1 MQTAPKKVINAWAM
15 FDWSNS
21 VYNLVIT
28 STFFPIYFLNSTA
41 SAYGEN
47 SVRFF
52 GRTFINSALYDYAL
66 AAAYLL
72 IAFLYPVLT
81 SIADTRGHKKNFMRF
96 FCYMGSLACCG
107 LYFFNG
113 ENVEYGIICFMMA
126 AMGYV
131 GSLVFYNSY
140 LPEIAAP
147 EDRDRISARGYSFGY
162 IGSVILQL
170 IGFALVLKM
179 DDNKQQAIL
188 ITFLLTGLWWM
199 GFAQITFKH
208 LPASLPS
215 VKIHDK
221 NVFKEG
227 FNEIKK
233 VYNQVSQMPVLKTYL
248 RAFFF
253 YSMAVQTVM
262 LAAVTVASKLLKLNE
277 VKLITTILIIQL
289 VAVIG
294 AWGLSR
300 LSMKFGNFNAL
311 ISAVFIWIGICIG
324 AYYTAVIVEN
334 GGDGEFL
341 FYGIAVAVGL
351 VMGGIQSLSRSTYS
365 KLMPETK
372 DTSSFFS
379 YYDFTEKI
387 AIVLGLVTFGLLEE
401 LTGSMKNSLLSLI
414 VFFAIGL
421 IMLYSAR
428 HKQKKLSIS

>member
-1 MQTAPKKVINAWAM
+1 MQTASKKVINAWAM

-28 STFFPIYFLNSTA
+28 STFFPIYFLNATSA
-41 SAYGEN
+41 AYGEN
-47 SVRFF
+47 NVLFF
-52 GRTFINSALYDYAL
+52 GRTYVNSALYNYAI

-81 SIADTRGHKKNFMRF
+81 SIADTRGHKKQFMRF

-107 LYFFNG
+107 LYFFKG
-113 ENVEYGIICFMMA
+113 DNVEYGVICFMFA

-162 IGSVILQL
+162 VGSIILQL

-188 ITFLLTGLWWM
+188 ITFFLTGLWWM

-208 LPASLPS
+208 LPASVPS
-215 VKIHDK
+215 VKKHQK
-221 NVFKEG
+221 NIFKEG
-227 FNEIKK
+227 FIEIKK
-233 VYNQVSQMPVLKTYL
+233 VFDQVRQMPVLKRYL

-277 VKLITTILIIQL
+277 VKLISTILIIQL
-289 VAVIG
+289 VAIIG
-294 AWGLSR
+294 AWSLSR

-311 ISAVFIWIGICIG
+311 ITAVFIWMGICVG

-334 GGDGEFL
+334 GGDGEYL
-341 FYGIAVAVGL
+341 FYGIAVVIGL
-351 VMGGIQSLSRSTYS
+351 VMGGIQALSRSTYA

-387 AIVLGLVTFGLLEE
+387 AIVLGLTTFGLIEE
-401 LTGSMKNSLLSLI
+401 LTGSMKNSILSLI
-414 VFFAIGL
+414 LFFAIGL
-421 IMLYSAR
+421 MLLYSAR
-428 HKQKKLSIS
+428 YKQKKLAVA

>member
-1 MQTAPKKVINAWAM
+1 
-15 FDWSNS
+15 
-21 VYNLVIT
+21 
-28 STFFPIYFLNSTA
+28 
-41 SAYGEN
+41 
-47 SVRFF
+47 
-52 GRTFINSALYDYAL
+52 
-66 AAAYLL
+66 
-72 IAFLYPVLT
+72 
-81 SIADTRGHKKNFMRF
+81 
-96 FCYMGSLACCG
+96 MGSFACCG

-113 ENVEYGIICFMMA
+113 SNVEYGIICFMLA

-162 IGSVILQL
+162 VGSVILQL

-208 LPASLPS
+208 LPASIPS
-215 VKIHDK
+215 VKEHK
-221 NVFKEG
+221 SNVFKEG
-227 FNEIKK
+227 FIEIKK
-233 VYNQVSQMPVLKTYL
+233 VFDQVSHMPVLKTYL

-289 VAVIG
+289 VAVVG
-294 AWGLSR
+294 AWSLSR

-311 ISAVFIWIGICIG
+311 IVAVFIWIGICVG

-334 GGDGEFL
+334 GGNGEFL
-341 FYGIAVAVGL
+341 FYGISVAVGL

-387 AIVLGLVTFGLLEE
+387 AIVLGLVTFGLMEE

-414 VFFAIGL
+414 IFFAIGL
-421 IMLYSAR
+421 LMLFSAR
-428 HKQKKLSIS
+428 AKQKKYSVA

>member
-28 STFFPIYFLNSTA
+28 ATFFPIYFLNSTTA
-41 SAYGEN
+41 AFGEDN
-47 SVRFF
+47 VQFF
-52 GRTFINSALYDYAL
+52 GRTFVNSALYDYAL

-72 IAFLYPVLT
+72 IAFLYPILT
-81 SIADTRGHKKNFMRF
+81 SIADTRGHKKKFMQF
-96 FCYMGSLACCG
+96 FCYLGSFACCG

-113 ENVEYGIICFMMA
+113 SNVEYGVICFMLA

-140 LPEIAAP
+140 LPDIAAP

-188 ITFLLTGLWWM
+188 ITFFLAGLWWM
-199 GFAQITFKH
+199 GFAQITFKY
-208 LPASLPS
+208 LPESVPS
-215 VKIHDK
+215 VKEHKK

-227 FNEIKK
+227 FIEIKK
-233 VYNQVSQMPVLKTYL
+233 VYDQVSHMPVLKIYL

-277 VKLITTILIIQL
+277 VKLISTILIIQI
-289 VAVIG
+289 VAVLG

-311 ISAVFIWIGICIG
+311 ITAIFIWMGICVG

-334 GGDGEFL
+334 GQSGENL

-351 VMGGIQSLSRSTYS
+351 VMGGIQSLSRSTYA

-387 AIVLGLVTFGLLEE
+387 AIVLGLITFGLLEE
-401 LTGSMKNSLLSLI
+401 LTGSMKNSILSLI

-421 IMLYSAR
+421 MMLYAAR
-428 HKQKKLSIS
+428 AKQKKFSVT